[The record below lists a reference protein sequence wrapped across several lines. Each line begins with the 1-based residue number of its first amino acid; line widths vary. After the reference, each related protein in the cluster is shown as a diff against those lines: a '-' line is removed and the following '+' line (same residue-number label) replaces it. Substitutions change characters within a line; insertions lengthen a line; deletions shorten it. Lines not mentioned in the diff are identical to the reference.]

1 MFLKSY
7 IIPPKVSHRFASLR
21 QLKMADS
28 PELSARKWKIVR
40 YGQGSSKIT
49 YSVQVADR
57 EYRDETVYITMSR
70 VGGLGL
76 DLVEFVDNNNCALV
90 MVNDIFE
97 GSNAERPI
105 AGGKFRVGDVLLGVS
120 VPDGGEVKSLE
131 GLLLDKVI
139 KIISGYGE
147 VEKIKLTIKRLT
159 KRDEVIVKMVG
170 PSREDAGS
178 LKVLS
183 GYGTN
188 MRQMLVNSDM
198 KVYDENTWRFDSP
211 YQTGDCGGEGTCGTC
226 VVAVLSGA
234 NLLNS
239 RARVEDM
246 ALKKIDAP
254 SNYRWACRT
263 AVAPSFEHKGNV
275 TIMLRPQTADY

>member
-1 MFLKSY
+1 MS
-7 IIPPKVSHRFASLR
+7 PNRFITYMMAESL
-21 QLKMADS
+21 S
-28 PELSARKWKIVR
+28 PELNARKWKIVR
-40 YGQGSSKIT
+40 YGQGSRKLT
-49 YSVQVADR
+49 YSVQIADR
-57 EYRDETVYITMSR
+57 EYRDETVDIIMSR

-76 DLVEFVDNNNCALV
+76 DLVEFLDNNNCALV

-97 GSNAERPI
+97 NSNAAKPLSGGNFRPS
-105 AGGKFRVGDVLLGVS
+105 DVLIGIS
-120 VPDGGEVKSLE
+120 AIDGKEVTSLE

-139 KIISGYGE
+139 EIIGRFSE
-147 VEKIKLTIKRLT
+147 VDKIKLRVRRLVKRE
-159 KRDEVIVKMVG
+159 EVIVNMVG
-170 PSREDAGS
+170 PGREDAGS

-188 MRQMLVNSDM
+188 MRQMLLSSDM

-246 ALKKIDAP
+246 ALRKMDAP

-263 AVAPSFEHKGNV
+263 AIAPSYEQKGNV